1 MPFRGKVIRKR
12 QAVQQDVVV
21 YVCGTYDKRGHRTVS
36 DEDNYHATLL
46 REKL

>member
-1 MPFRGKVIRKR
+1 MPFRGKMICKR

-21 YVCGTYDKRGHRTVS
+21 YVYGTYDKRGPRTVS
-36 DEDNYHATLL
+36 DEDNTLL